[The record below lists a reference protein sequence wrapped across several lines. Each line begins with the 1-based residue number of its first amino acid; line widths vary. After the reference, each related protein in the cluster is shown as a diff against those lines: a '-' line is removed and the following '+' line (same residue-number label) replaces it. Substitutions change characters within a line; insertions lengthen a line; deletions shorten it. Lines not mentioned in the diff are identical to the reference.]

1 MASVDKLPSGRWRAR
16 WIDPNGKPQSQSFPF
31 KRDADRLKKQVEH
44 DLMTDTY
51 IDKAAGDQ
59 TFEDFA
65 QGWQA
70 VQVYRPGTVT
80 KVEGDLRRHV
90 YPVLGSK
97 SLRSI
102 KRSDI
107 QGLVK
112 TMPLAPTTVEVVYTY
127 VSSIFSAAVADKLIA
142 ASPCQKIKLPE
153 IVKAEVV
160 PMALQTVRAIRD
172 AMPPHLQ
179 ALITFAAGSGL
190 RQGECFGLTV
200 DRIDFDKATV
210 KVDQQAVQ
218 TDGGLPVLGAPL
230 KTPASYRTVP
240 LAPIVVEAL
249 RLHLSQFPPGPDH
262 LVFTNAKGKTLQR
275 SRWGEVWHRAVDP
288 LALDDPPTFHDL
300 RHFYASLLIHR
311 GLSVKV
317 VQARLGHKS
326 ATETM
331 DTYAHLWPDSEDESR
346 EAVQDVLGL

>member
-1 MASVDKLPSGRWRAR
+1 MASVDKLPSGRWRTR
-16 WIDPNGKPQSQSFPF
+16 WVDPNGKPQSQSFPF

-70 VQVYRPGTVT
+70 VQVYRPGTAVQ
-80 KVEGDLRRHV
+80 VEGNLRRHV
-90 YPVLGSK
+90 YPALGARA
-97 SLRSI
+97 LRSI

-112 TMPLAPTTVEVVYTY
+112 SLPLAPATVEVIYRYT
-127 VSSIFSAAVADKLIA
+127 STIFSAAVADKLIA
-142 ASPCQKIKLPE
+142 ASPCVKIKLPE
-153 IVKAEVV
+153 IIKVEVV
-160 PMALQTVRAIRD
+160 PMAVQTVEAIRE

-179 ALITFAAGSGL
+179 ALITFAAGTGL

-200 DRIDFDKATV
+200 DRIDFDKANT
-210 KVDQQAVQ
+210 KVDRQAVQ
-218 TDGGLPVLGAPL
+218 TNGGPPDLDAPL
-230 KTPASYRTVP
+230 KTTASYRTVP
-240 LAPIVVEAL
+240 LAPVVVEAL
-249 RLHLSQFPPGPDH
+249 RGHLSQFPPGPER
-262 LVFTNAKGKTLQR
+262 LVFTDAKRQPLQR
-275 SRWGEVWHRAVDP
+275 SRFGEVWHRSVDP
-288 LALDDPPTFHDL
+288 LALAARPTFHDL

-317 VQARLGHKS
+317 VQARLGHKT
-326 ATETM
+326 AKETM